1 MDVLELFRNS
11 QNARRL
17 AAGET
22 VFREGDPGDVMYVLT
37 AGEVAISRDG
47 RTLER
52 LAPGSIFGEMALIDD
67 GPRSAAAEALSE
79 VELVPIDRE
88 WFSFLIRKNPAF
100 ALHVMAR
107 MADRLRR
114 FMQAGA

>member
-17 AAGET
+17 AAGDT

-47 RTLER
+47 RTL
-52 LAPGSIFGEMALIDD
+52 
-67 GPRSAAAEALSE
+67 
-79 VELVPIDRE
+79 ELVPIDRE